1 MKKKEENAD
10 KKKRIRKRKGG
21 RRENGEKE
29 LRTGDSLLIIN
40 NLDKQLHL
48 CSRLESVG
56 IELVTFRP
64 LHLHWY
70 YFSTQLIYPPP
81 P

>member
-56 IELVTFRP
+56 IELELVKFRP
-64 LHLHWY
+64 LHLR
-70 YFSTQLIYPPP
+70 FL
-81 P
+81 